1 MFSTVILK
9 SAPIATLHRWQI
21 SLDGHKSR
29 QPQVLILPGRVDKI
43 GRPSTLFFAADFHS
57 LENFKFSR
65 DPQYIAYSWHTNFPG
80 VILATRNSVKERVYV
95 KTDRR
100 VFSYS

>member
-1 MFSTVILK
+1 MIIPVRDTYPKV
-9 SAPIATLHRWQI
+9 SADRYIA
-21 SLDGHKSR
+21 SLANFAR
-29 QPQVLILPGRVDKI
+29 RPQVLILPGRVDKI

-80 VILATRNSVKERVYV
+80 VVLATRNSVKERVYV

>member
-1 MFSTVILK
+1 MFLTLILK
-9 SAPIATLHRWQI
+9 SAPNRCIA
-21 SLDGHKSR
+21 SLANFAPR
-29 QPQVLILPGRVDKI
+29 PQV
-43 GRPSTLFFAADFHS
+43 STATRNPEESTNPQAKHFGFAADFHS

-65 DPQYIAYSWHTNFPG
+65 DPQYFACSWPTNFPG